1 MMNVGDRLRSGEIL
15 ILDGAIGT
23 EIARLGADMHSSAW
37 CGVANKTHPQI
48 VREVHEKYLKAGAD
62 VITANTF
69 TTCRHTL
76 AGAGLEEE
84 SNALTRRGVELA
96 REAIDNISLDREV
109 LIAGSMSNM
118 VSFIPGS
125 ASPDPRFVPSEE
137 EESANYFEMAESL
150 KKAGADVILLEM
162 MIRIPSACR
171 LAKAALSVGL
181 PVWIGMSCCLT
192 QDRKLA
198 AWDMHIAEPQ
208 LLDSSDKGGEIEPLN
223 PLIEAMA
230 AFKPQVM
237 GIMHSDVDAIGPGTE
252 ALKEKW
258 SGPLMGYPEAEGE
271 HKVSPD
277 VFADRVSKLVN
288 QGVQI
293 VGGCCGTTIEHIQAM
308 VNLLKPQS

>member
-1 MMNVGDRLRSGEIL
+1 MNVTERLGNEEIL

-37 CGVANKTHPQI
+37 CGVANKTHPEI
-48 VREVHEKYLKAGAD
+48 VRKVHEEYLKAGAD

-84 SNALTRRGVELA
+84 SSALTRRAVELA
-96 REAIDNISLDREV
+96 REAIDNVSLDREV

-125 ASPDPRFVPSEE
+125 ASRDPRFVPSEE
-137 EESANYFEMAESL
+137 EESENYFEMAESL

-162 MIRIPSACR
+162 MIRIPNARR
-171 LAKAALSVGL
+171 LAEAALSVGL

-192 QDRKLA
+192 QDKKLA
-198 AWDMHIAEPQ
+198 AWDMHVAEPH
-208 LLDSSDKGGEIEPLN
+208 LLDPTDKEGDIMPLD

-230 AFKPQVM
+230 AFEPQVM
-237 GIMHSDVDAIGPGTE
+237 GMMHSDVDAIGPGTE

-258 SGPLMGYPEAEGE
+258 SGPLMGYPEANGE

-277 VFADRVSKLVN
+277 VFAERVSNLVS

-308 VNLLKPQS
+308 VSLLKPQS